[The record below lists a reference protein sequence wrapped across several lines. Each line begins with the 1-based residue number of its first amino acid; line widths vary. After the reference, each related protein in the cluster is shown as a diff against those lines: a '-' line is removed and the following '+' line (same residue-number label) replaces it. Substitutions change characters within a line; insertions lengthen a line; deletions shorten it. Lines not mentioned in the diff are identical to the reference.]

1 MYSIKEHLTK
11 NLIKARKE
19 DKKLGY
25 FNNKFNSI
33 SVSLKKIISPSVE
46 LLVMLVTFL
55 FWGTVKQIK
64 QVKVVKFN
72 LF

>member
-19 DKKLGY
+19 DKKWAY

-55 FWGTVKQIK
+55 FGGTVKQIK